1 MGRRTARAFTLRLQ
15 ARKLGRGGG
24 VLQGGAVLVGPY
36 RVAVDDPALDAD
48 LELQVDA
55 YDGRLA
61 ISELVLRRRPGRPA
75 PTVTTL
81 RRVALDSYLAQSLAE
96 LPPGQL
102 GSARSLNDPSKPAP
116 TDEDGEPRRH
126 MHVSPARG
134 QQQRQLASR
143 TRRVTPRPRDPAGRL
158 GQLQQVAGW
167 YRDALQRSPEDDPDG
182 WRRKPTE
189 YVAFRLGGGPDGA
202 KFSRGHAGKL
212 LTQARTEGL
221 LAPALRGQAGE
232 EEQR

>member
-1 MGRRTARAFTLRLQ
+1 MGQRTARAFTLRLQ
-15 ARKLGRGGG
+15 ARNLGRGGG
-24 VLQGGAVLVGPY
+24 VVQGGAVLLGPY
-36 RVAVDDPALDAD
+36 RVAVDDPELDAD

-61 ISELVLRRRPGRPA
+61 VRELVLRRRPGRPA

-102 GSARSLNDPSKPAP
+102 GTGRSLNDPTKPV
-116 TDEDGEPRRH
+116 TLDSNGEPERH
-126 MHVSPARG
+126 THVSPARG
-134 QQQRQLASR
+134 KQQQQLASR
-143 TRRVTPRPRDPAGRL
+143 TRRATPRPRDAAQRL
-158 GQLQQVAGW
+158 QLLQEVVEL
-167 YRDALQRSPEDDPDG
+167 YRHALQLAPEGDPDG

-189 YVAFRLGGGPDGA
+189 YVARRVHL
-202 KFSRGHAGKL
+202 SRGHVGRL
-212 LTQARTEGL
+212 LTLARAEGL
-221 LAPALRGQAGE
+221 LAPALPGQAGE